1 MDEIL
6 VQLIGEIIDD
16 FLVNDVELT
25 VDDIWNELKGNSEI
39 DMEEVSEDEAKEI
52 IEEMINDYLED

>member
-16 FLVNDVELT
+16 FLINDIELT
-25 VDDIWNELKGNSEI
+25 LDGIWDELKENKEINIDEI
-39 DMEEVSEDEAKEI
+39 DEDDAKDI
-52 IEEMINDYLED
+52 IEEMINDYIED

>member
-16 FLVNDVELT
+16 FLVNDIELT
-25 VDDIWNELKGNSEI
+25 SDGIWDELKENKEINIDEI
-39 DMEEVSEDEAKEI
+39 DEDDAKDI
-52 IEEMINDYLED
+52 IEEMINDYIED

>member
-25 VDDIWNELKGNSEI
+25 VDDIWNELKGNSEV

>member
-25 VDDIWNELKGNSEI
+25 VDDIWNELKGNSEV
-39 DMEEVSEDEAKEI
+39 DMEEVSEDDVKEI

>member
-25 VDDIWNELKGNSEI
+25 VDGIWDELKENKEI
-39 DMEEVSEDEAKEI
+39 DIEDVDEDDAKDI